1 MTNAGDEQARTTIE
15 SSARVFKHG
24 RRTCLPAVRADVEL
38 GFVNNDGDNFNNIT
52 ALFSL
57 WIFSSFYL
65 GQESRNYRQSSPF
78 GNLCE
83 MTAPTPY

>member
-1 MTNAGDEQARTTIE
+1 MGVERA
-15 SSARVFKHG
+15 
-24 RRTCLPAVRADVEL
+24 LPAVRADVEL

-65 GQESRNYRQSSPF
+65 GQERGNYRQSSPF

-83 MTAPTPY
+83 MTAQTPYYSQQHALLG